1 MISNNPGKKDKEDSY
16 IKSFI
21 RNCMVNLPG
30 KNSYAYGKN
39 VKKIFD
45 ELKKT

>member
-1 MISNNPGKKDKEDSY
+1 MIDNNNTENKENSN
-16 IKSFI
+16 IKSLI
-21 RNCMVNLPG
+21 RNFMTNLPG
-30 KNSYAYGKN
+30 KNSYTYGKN